1 MALAHESQR
10 QSKPNAK
17 SSNENTPVKEDDRAG
32 IFRTTCSWHH
42 HRFHP
47 MANGPN
53 LAALLFFVGKP
64 IEEDT
69 QMPQA
74 AHNQAAE
81 HHENAAKSHR
91 AAAEQ
96 HGRGDHKSGLENSTK
111 AHGQS
116 NDAHKSST
124 DAHSKSS
131 AQK

>member
-1 MALAHESQR
+1 MNRYGFGAR
-10 QSKPNAK
+10 KPATIQARCEVLERIHSLN
-17 SSNENTPVKEDDRAG
+17 EDDRAG

-124 DAHSKSS
+124 
-131 AQK
+131 